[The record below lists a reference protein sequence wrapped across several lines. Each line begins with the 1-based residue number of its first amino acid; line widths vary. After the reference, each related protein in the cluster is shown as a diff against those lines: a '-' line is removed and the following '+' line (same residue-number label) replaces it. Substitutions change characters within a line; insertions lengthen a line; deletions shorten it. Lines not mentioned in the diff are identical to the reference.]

1 MRSRSSCWATGD
13 RTWVRRAIVFEEGAR
28 AICAYKTRDRYNLSY
43 VVESVHLMKSQS
55 VKLTYEIDLQ
65 PGELLALPPE
75 LAASVG
81 AGRWLVTI
89 QPMSSPAVSLPTRNH
104 DAFLHS
110 YAPGDEGLYD
120 DYTR

>member
-1 MRSRSSCWATGD
+1 MRS
-13 RTWVRRAIVFEEGAR
+13 
-28 AICAYKTRDRYNLSY
+28 
-43 VVESVHLMKSQS
+43 QP

-75 LAASVG
+75 LTASIG

-89 QPMSSPAVSLPTRNH
+89 QPVSPPPVAPPTRNH
-104 DAFLHS
+104 DAFLNS
-110 YAPGDEGLYD
+110 YAPEDEGLYD

>member
-1 MRSRSSCWATGD
+1 MLPF
-13 RTWVRRAIVFEEGAR
+13 FE
-28 AICAYKTRDRYNLSY
+28 ICDRYNLGY
-43 VVESVHLMKSQS
+43 VTESVHAMKSQP

-75 LAASVG
+75 LTASIG

-89 QPMSSPAVSLPTRNH
+89 QPVFPSPVPQPAHNH
-104 DAFLHS
+104 NAFLNS
-110 YAPGDEGLYD
+110 YAPEDEGLYD